1 MDVDGPD
8 IGRYFPD
15 LSALMAG
22 DGPRGAASD
31 GKVVDLFGS
40 DFARFNLQGADATA
54 SETGGSKG
62 SGEGVT
68 LTDILPELLQI
79 LQAVLSILQK
89 LQATGDAAG
98 EGTTPPTGAS
108 GGSSDAGGS
117 GGANS
122 GGGTSAGGGTASG
135 GGATAGGDP
144 AAGGTTTADGG
155 VNGDTG
161 DAGSGIDT
169 QSPVAGAASN
179 FDSILAATRALND
192 QLIQQKF
199 DAAVEQNITAGEQA
213 AVDAVKKN

>member
-54 SETGGSKG
+54 SEAGGSKG

-98 EGTTPPTGAS
+98 QGVTPPTGAS

-117 GGANS
+117 GGATS

-135 GGATAGGDP
+135 GGATAGG
-144 AAGGTTTADGG
+144 GTTAGGG
-155 VNGDTG
+155 VNGDAG
-161 DAGSGIDT
+161 DAGSGVDT
-169 QSPVAGAASN
+169 QSPVADAASN

>member
-54 SETGGSKG
+54 SEAGGSKG

-98 EGTTPPTGAS
+98 QGVTPPTGAS

-117 GGANS
+117 GG
-122 GGGTSAGGGTASG
+122 TASG
-135 GGATAGGDP
+135 GGATAGG
-144 AAGGTTTADGG
+144 GTTAGGG
-155 VNGDTG
+155 VNGDAG
-161 DAGSGIDT
+161 DAGSGVDT
-169 QSPVAGAASN
+169 QSPVADAASN